1 MGTEFNELFDEWA
14 HTYDSFVQGED
25 VQYKEVF
32 AHYEEIL
39 EDVVNKSFGNIL
51 EFGVGTG
58 NLTNRLL
65 AAGNTVYGIEPSQEM
80 RTIAKQKL
88 PQDVLITEGDF
99 LNFVIPSHV
108 DTIVSTYAFHHLT
121 DKEKNVAI
129 AKYSQLLNKGGKIV
143 FADTIFVDQEAYDK
157 TVESAQ
163 KQGFHQ
169 LANDLQTEYYT
180 RIPVMQ
186 SIFENNGFQVT
197 FTRMNHYV
205 WVMEATKQ

>member
-65 AAGNTVYGIEPSQEM
+65 AAGHTVYGIEPSQEM

-157 TVESAQ
+157 TVEAAQ

>member
-1 MGTEFNELFDEWA
+1 MGTEFNELFDQWA

-25 VQYKEVF
+25 IQYKEVF
-32 AHYEEIL
+32 ARYEEIL
-39 EDVVNKSFGNIL
+39 EDVVNKSFGNVL

-65 AAGNTVYGIEPSQEM
+65 AAGRTVYGIEPSKEM

-88 PQDVLITEGDF
+88 PKEVAITEGDF
-99 LNFVIPSHV
+99 LNFVTLSHV
-108 DTIVSTYAFHHLT
+108 DTIVSTYAFHHLL
-121 DKEKNVAI
+121 DEEKNVAI
-129 AKYSQLLNKGGKIV
+129 AKYGQLLNKGGKIV
-143 FADTIFVDQEAYDK
+143 FADTIFVDQDAYDK
-157 TVESAQ
+157 TIEAAQ
-163 KQGFHQ
+163 QRGFYE

-186 SIFENNGFQVT
+186 SIFENNGFHVS

>member
-65 AAGNTVYGIEPSQEM
+65 AAGYTVYGIEPSKEM
-80 RTIAKQKL
+80 RIIAREKL
-88 PQDVLITEGDF
+88 PQGASITDGDF

-121 DKEKNVAI
+121 DQEKNVAI

-143 FADTIFVDQEAYDK
+143 FADTIFVDQEAHDK
-157 TVESAQ
+157 TVEAAE
-163 KQGFHQ
+163 KRGFHQ

>member
-39 EDVVNKSFGNIL
+39 ENVVTKSFGHVL

-58 NLTNRLL
+58 NLTNTLL
-65 AAGNTVYGIEPSQEM
+65 QAGRTVYGIEPSQEM
-80 RTIAKQKL
+80 RAIAKQKL
-88 PQDVLITEGDF
+88 PKEVSITTGDF
-99 LNFVIPSHV
+99 LNFIAPPKV

-121 DKEKNVAI
+121 DKEKEVAI
-129 AKYSQLLNKGGKIV
+129 GKYSQLLNKGGKIV
-143 FADTIFVDQEAYDK
+143 FADTIFADKDAYEETIQHAK
-157 TVESAQ
+157 ER
-163 KQGFHQ
+163 GFHN

-180 RIPVMQ
+180 VIPVMQ
-186 SIFENNGFQVT
+186 SIFENNGFYVT
-197 FTRMNHYV
+197 FKRMNHYV

>member
-1 MGTEFNELFDEWA
+1 MGTEFNGLFDEWA

-25 VQYKEVF
+25 IQYKEVF
-32 AHYEEIL
+32 AHYEDIL
-39 EDVVNKSFGNIL
+39 EDVVNKSFGNVL

-58 NLTNRLL
+58 NLTNKLL
-65 AAGNTVYGIEPSQEM
+65 FAGRTVYGIEPSREM
-80 RTIAKQKL
+80 RMIAKEKL
-88 PQDVLITEGDF
+88 PKEFSITEGDF
-99 LNFVIPSHV
+99 LSFEVPNSI

-121 DKEKNVAI
+121 DDEKNVAI

-143 FADTIFVDQEAYDK
+143 FADTIFADQDAYDK
-157 TVESAQ
+157 TVETA
-163 KQGFHQ
+163 KKRGFHQ

-186 SIFENNGFQVT
+186 SIFENNGFHVT
-197 FTRMNHYV
+197 FTRLNHFV